1 MHILAIADAF
11 VYMCPAVYTTFL
23 SAFYTQKGLT
33 GTETGIL
40 FGISPLMYILIQPLW
55 ARLAD
60 RTGKRRSVLCVVC
73 IGSAI
78 SLLLFYLGNGFAS
91 YLPAAL
97 LLSSFVT
104 AMAPIS
110 DSIILIQAA
119 RYHLPFAKIRL
130 AGTAG
135 YIGIVLLC
143 GQVFTCH
150 PEWMFGCASAMFV
163 LYAIVARWLPADE
176 PVKRIASD
184 RDRAE
189 RMKIRRYVH
198 GEFPFL
204 LLFAF
209 CGYVGLSFCTTY
221 SGAYLA
227 QLGYNSMVVAA
238 ASILSAVSEVPVL
251 LILGRR
257 MEQMKPLKL
266 MAIACLMTGL
276 RIFLTGSGVLA
287 LMLFAQLLQ
296 SVTYMLMYYCGVMCI
311 GRYVPEK
318 LQSSGQSLL
327 VLVQSGCGSMI
338 GAVAGGRL
346 IDAAGMQAAFAGY
359 ASLTILGTLAV
370 SLVLWKRMRKER
382 SFS

>member
-1 MHILAIADAF
+1 M
-11 VYMCPAVYTTFL
+11 
-23 SAFYTQKGLT
+23 
-33 GTETGIL
+33 
-40 FGISPLMYILIQPLW
+40 
-55 ARLAD
+55 
-60 RTGKRRSVLCVVC
+60 
-73 IGSAI
+73 
-78 SLLLFYLGNGFAS
+78 
-91 YLPAAL
+91 
-97 LLSSFVT
+97 
-104 AMAPIS
+104 
-110 DSIILIQAA
+110 
-119 RYHLPFAKIRL
+119 
-130 AGTAG
+130 
-135 YIGIVLLC
+135 
-143 GQVFTCH
+143 
-150 PEWMFGCASAMFV
+150 
-163 LYAIVARWLPADE
+163 
-176 PVKRIASD
+176 
-184 RDRAE
+184 
-189 RMKIRRYVH
+189 
-198 GEFPFL
+198 
-204 LLFAF
+204 
-209 CGYVGLSFCTTY
+209 
-221 SGAYLA
+221 
-227 QLGYNSMVVAA
+227 
-238 ASILSAVSEVPVL
+238 L

-276 RIFLTGSGVLA
+276 RILLTGSGVLA